1 LFDDESIVAGT
12 RSERRKRPTQA
23 DVAQR
28 AGVSQAIVSYV
39 LNERSAEVAEETR
52 ERVLQA
58 IDDLGYVP
66 DGAARSLR
74 TRKTMTLALIIPD
87 ITNPFYPAMERGI
100 QRVAEEHGYDLI
112 VSNTDGIAE
121 KESHALH
128 SLLRGHV
135 DGAVMTPFQVDHARI
150 RAAVNAGIAIAMNI
164 PANEE
169 LMKVGV
175 DFVNSDTYP
184 AARMAVEYLIERGHK
199 RIGMIAGIPGTP
211 PREQRV
217 SGFIDTLRRH
227 GLPHDDLLIRGADY
241 REAGGYEAM
250 IELLKLDPRPTAV
263 FAANDLM
270 ALGAM
275 IAIREA
281 GLSIPND
288 MAIIGLDDIP
298 AARLVHP
305 ALTTVA
311 QHAEVI
317 GTIAA
322 NLVISRLSG
331 LAPSAGRF
339 VEEPVELIVRDSA

>member
-1 LFDDESIVAGT
+1 MFDNGDFVATT

-23 DVAQR
+23 DVARR

-39 LNERSAEVAEETR
+39 LNERSDEVADETR
-52 ERVLQA
+52 DRVLQA
-58 IDDLGYVP
+58 IGELGYVP
-66 DGAARSLR
+66 DGSARSLR
-74 TRKTMTLALIIPD
+74 TRKTMTIALIIPD
-87 ITNPFYPAMERGI
+87 ITNPFYPSMERGI
-100 QRVAEEHGYDLI
+100 QRVAEENGYDLI

-121 KESHALH
+121 KESRALH
-128 SLLRGHV
+128 GLLRGRA
-135 DGAVMTPFQVDHARI
+135 DGAVMTPFQVDQAGV
-150 RAAVNAGIAIAMNI
+150 RAAVNAGIAIAMNL
-164 PANEE
+164 PPLDD
-169 LMKVGV
+169 LMQIGV
-175 DFVNSDTYP
+175 DFVNSDTFP
-184 AARMAVEYLIERGHK
+184 AAEMAVDYLIERGHT

-217 SGFIDTLRRH
+217 SGYLATLRRH

-250 IELLKLDPRPTAV
+250 VELLKLEQRPTAV

-275 IAIREA
+275 MAIREA
-281 GLSIPND
+281 GLSIPDD

-317 GTIAA
+317 GTLAA

-331 LAPSAGRF
+331 NAPPTGRF
-339 VEEPVELIVRDSA
+339 IEEPVQLIVRDSA